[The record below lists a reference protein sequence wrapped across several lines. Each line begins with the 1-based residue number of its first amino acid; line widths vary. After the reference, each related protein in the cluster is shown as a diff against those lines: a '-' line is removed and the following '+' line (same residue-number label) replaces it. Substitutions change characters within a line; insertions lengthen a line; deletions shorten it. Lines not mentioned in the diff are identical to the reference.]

1 MSSPAARF
9 WRPRRSPDRRAL
21 LVGMGGIEPLSLS
34 ARVLQT
40 RPVPTP
46 AHSRRFR
53 ALFPCFFRSNLQCKI
68 RHPQSV
74 WRLREESNPD
84 RPVRS
89 RRLSPLSYGGA
100 IDLAR
105 SGGIEPPTPASPT
118 GVISVS
124 PRAHEPGAARG
135 IRTPNVLFLRQA
147 PLPVGLPRLF
157 VLLSVL
163 QCWSRRGDS
172 NSQGPA
178 AGGSSGRCVYQSS
191 ATPRRIPF
199 PSAIRNRVGAPGRI
213 RTPNSRFEAWRDGCF
228 TTGVRTGPFSGAA
241 GGIRTRTFPDLSR
254 APLPIEPPRRASFRF
269 WSPRRDSNPH
279 AQRGTTF

>member
-74 WRLREESNPD
+74 WRLREESNLD

-105 SGGIEPPTPASPT
+105 SRGIEPPTPASPT

-124 PRAHEPGAARG
+124 PGAHEPGAARG

-157 VLLSVL
+157 CSPFRASKLVEAGRFELPRAVP
-163 QCWSRRGDS
+163 GGFS
-172 NSQGPA
+172 N
-178 AGGSSGRCVYQSS
+178 RCVYQSS

-228 TTGVRTGPFSGAA
+228 TTGVRTAPFLVPRA
-241 GGIRTRTFPDLSR
+241 GFEPAPSR
-254 APLPIEPPRRASFRF
+254 I
-269 WSPRRDSNPH
+269 
-279 AQRGTTF
+279 